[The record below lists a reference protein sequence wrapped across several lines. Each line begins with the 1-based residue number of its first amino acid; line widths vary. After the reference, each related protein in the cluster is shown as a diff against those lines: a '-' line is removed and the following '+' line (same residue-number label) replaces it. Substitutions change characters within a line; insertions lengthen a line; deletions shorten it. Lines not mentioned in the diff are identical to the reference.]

1 MKRDDTNE
9 KSKYKSHDSAF
20 GSAASV
26 GPVAY
31 NSGRVGD
38 GAKKFLNICG
48 NEIEIDAA
56 ASSVDS
62 NATNTRKVYRAAL
75 QTKYQHVRA

>member
-1 MKRDDTNE
+1 MRNRNTKVMTALSEQLHPSGLSRTMQ
-9 KSKYKSHDSAF
+9 A
-20 GSAASV
+20 
-26 GPVAY
+26 AY
-31 NSGRVGD
+31 NAGRVGG